1 MRLRKDRPRAR
12 SPAIRESEERAA
24 AAADKARSIAFHL
37 HTTPPTYF
45 TVVAAEQA
53 RATAEA
59 VADRATVED
68 AERLELLKGAAQQ
81 ADAEEAVIQWLVD
94 SRRSHDARILL
105 APY

>member
-1 MRLRKDRPRAR
+1 MIIDLMKR
-12 SPAIRESEERAA
+12 SSEESANWTGRTL
-24 AAADKARSIAFHL
+24 S
-37 HTTPPTYF
+37 YF
-45 TVVAAEQA
+45 LSSGPVPLSLASKKSPLM
-53 RATAEA
+53 ATAEA